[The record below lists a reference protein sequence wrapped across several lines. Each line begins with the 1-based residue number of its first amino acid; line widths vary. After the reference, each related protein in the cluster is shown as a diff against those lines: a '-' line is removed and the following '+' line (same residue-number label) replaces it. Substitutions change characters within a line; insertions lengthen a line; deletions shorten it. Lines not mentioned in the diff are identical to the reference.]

1 MGALRGMQG
10 TIHTY
15 EVERYLGGLVP
26 WYYMGG
32 LPCSVSCRLGGHD
45 CHLLRLTDQTGW
57 RLLPGEYNRKSFLQ
71 TFITSVESAKKKRG
85 NWGFSAPGQGD
96 GGDP

>member
-1 MGALRGMQG
+1 MGTVNACAMGFLRGR
-10 TIHTY
+10 
-15 EVERYLGGLVP
+15 EVLRVLY
-26 WYYMGG
+26 GG

-57 RLLPGEYNRKSFLQ
+57 RLLPGEYNTKSFLQ

-85 NWGFSAPGQGD
+85 NWGLSAPGQGD